1 VPVARVSYGS
11 YVASLYAA
19 ATLPAGAPYSARQC
33 AAALQE
39 PSEAAVRT
47 LLRGK
52 APKSCGLESGPR
64 ALEHSVRAFRLHTHE
79 LRSVAQQGLHLAMQC
94 NAMPCNAMQCHAI
107 QCNAMPCHA
116 MPCHAMQCHAMQC
129 HAMPCSHVAATLSAF
144 LLPKQSGEGAWE
156 YCHAMRLQSMRCSP
170 QACKVPLRIT
180 HTR

>member
-1 VPVARVSYGS
+1 MAAACYALLESVQPSTVWRCRSRGARCARVLW
-11 YVASLYAA
+11 VLCCILIRCCYA
-19 ATLPAGAPYSARQC
+19 TCWSPVQRSTVCCSTAR
-33 AAALQE
+33 AKR
-39 PSEAAVRT
+39 EAAVRT

-94 NAMPCNAMQCHAI
+94 NAM

-116 MPCHAMQCHAMQC
+116 MPCKAIQCNPMQC
-129 HAMPCSHVAATLSAF
+129 SHGAATLSAF

-156 YCHAMRLQSMRCSP
+156 YCHEALEY
-170 QACKVPLRIT
+170 AL
-180 HTR
+180 

>member
-1 VPVARVSYGS
+1 MAAACYAFPARVSLCSPRLCGVVGRVVPVARVSYGS
-11 YVASLYAA
+11 YVASLCAA

-94 NAMPCNAMQCHAI
+94 NAM

-116 MPCHAMQCHAMQC
+116 MPCNAMQCN
-129 HAMPCSHVAATLSAF
+129 AMPCHAAMAQRHCRHSYC
-144 LLPKQSGEGAWE
+144 QSRAAKGRGNT
-156 YCHAMRLQSMRCSP
+156 AMP
-170 QACKVPLRIT
+170 
-180 HTR
+180 